1 MSAEQPRKK
10 AKTTREAVSDHA
22 PWKPVSYELAD
33 AGSLQA
39 LMRGDA
45 TKEQQQRALKFVIEN
60 ICGTYDVSYRPGG
73 EDGRRDTDFAE
84 GRRFPGLQIVKF
96 LKLNLSVLRKE
107 NNNG

>member
-1 MSAEQPRKK
+1 
-10 AKTTREAVSDHA
+10 
-22 PWKPVSYELAD
+22 
-33 AGSLQA
+33 
-39 LMRGDA
+39 MRGDA
-45 TKEQQQRALKFVIEN
+45 DKGKQQRALKFIIEN
-60 ICGTYDVSYRPGG
+60 ICGTHDVSYRPGG